1 MAQSEEAEEAA
12 TAMHLVECWE
22 TRGKME
28 EDESAGERETGKM
41 ISGVPPPLAR
51 SRSVSW
57 SLSLSERRSERR
69 HAMQR
74 YGGTMQQ
81 VARRRGKAARG
92 GQKFFLTVLRAL
104 IGGRGARMK
113 NAD

>member
-1 MAQSEEAEEAA
+1 MAQSAEAEEAA

-28 EDESAGERETGKM
+28 EDERETGKM

-51 SRSVSW
+51 SLGRS
-57 SLSLSERRSERR
+57 LGLSERRSERR

-81 VARRRGKAARG
+81 VARRPEILSHRFASSDWREDREQG
-92 GQKFFLTVLRAL
+92 
-104 IGGRGARMK
+104 
-113 NAD
+113 